1 MGDAR
6 SRWTMH
12 PGIYY
17 KIEHE
22 QFQTNNIIYII
33 DMLKQY
39 ATCVYTRLEE
49 HNVTKPEIY
58 FDVWK
63 SMNERFMQR
72 VYDPRI
78 DIGKNYTTLSLLY
91 MYYSILRLE
100 MEFKARIFDAT
111 AQ

>member
-1 MGDAR
+1 MGDSR

-17 KIEHE
+17 KNRTLIE
-22 QFQTNNIIYII
+22 FQTNNIIYKLYNII

-39 ATCVYTRLEE
+39 STCVYTRLEE

-78 DIGKNYTTLSLLY
+78 DIGKHNSV
-91 MYYSILRLE
+91 
-100 MEFKARIFDAT
+100 
-111 AQ
+111 